1 MILDGSNRFFNLL
14 LWSMSIY
21 INMMLM
27 SDLIM
32 RLISPME
39 KHETAKKI
47 RLFIMVTVCLVC
59 AIAFASDA
67 PKLDEINSSALVFL
81 SILLSFFYIMA
92 FSSLIVAA
100 YLIWNLGLGQET
112 KSKIVWRHTG
122 IVMAYSICNSYLLLC
137 LFDHSDNSV
146 EFINRWYV
154 KLFQALFYT
163 QGVIL
168 PFLRMIEPGIL
179 KLHVRLFLKLA
190 RCRFKEADEEEIV
203 EPISIL
209 LNSTLNIEFVYVI
222 LEGIVNF
229 SRINFS

>member
-1 MILDGSNRFFNLL
+1 MTWEQQKVRASMILDGSNRFFNLL

-59 AIAFASDA
+59 AIAFASDV
-67 PKLDEINSSALVFL
+67 PKLDEVNSSALVFL

-100 YLIWNLGLGQET
+100 YLIWNLGLG
-112 KSKIVWRHTG
+112 
-122 IVMAYSICNSYLLLC
+122 
-137 LFDHSDNSV
+137 
-146 EFINRWYV
+146 
-154 KLFQALFYT
+154 
-163 QGVIL
+163 
-168 PFLRMIEPGIL
+168 
-179 KLHVRLFLKLA
+179 
-190 RCRFKEADEEEIV
+190 
-203 EPISIL
+203 
-209 LNSTLNIEFVYVI
+209 
-222 LEGIVNF
+222 
-229 SRINFS
+229 

>member
-1 MILDGSNRFFNLL
+1 MRTFIWLSFIVSSAQAVIILSNRKMRETFGIICFLSIIEAAYFGNLEQSTMACGLKIPELFAYTVLRNESMTWEQQKVRAIMILDGSNRFFNLL

-100 YLIWNLGLGQET
+100 YLIWNLGLG
-112 KSKIVWRHTG
+112 
-122 IVMAYSICNSYLLLC
+122 
-137 LFDHSDNSV
+137 
-146 EFINRWYV
+146 
-154 KLFQALFYT
+154 
-163 QGVIL
+163 
-168 PFLRMIEPGIL
+168 
-179 KLHVRLFLKLA
+179 
-190 RCRFKEADEEEIV
+190 
-203 EPISIL
+203 
-209 LNSTLNIEFVYVI
+209 
-222 LEGIVNF
+222 
-229 SRINFS
+229 